1 MRFSR
6 KLTSFIATLGL
17 VLAGVT
23 SGEVAANATASIYQ
37 PNAGASYTA
46 YSQDANISA
55 SIASSGGSDGSISAT
70 FTVGQSTTIYSML
83 LQATIASGSSA
94 TYADNAPH
102 TFGTSVTL
110 TGPSNTSVPV
120 TASPNVSTTQS
131 AGYIIPVGN
140 QITIPTGNSGIRVSE
155 NINSSGL
162 SQGIV
167 LAPGTYTVQTTFTR
181 DSQVI
186 RASDYA
192 SAALTFTAVS
202 GGPSI
207 VETGFQS
214 QTNATNAVCLD
225 TAQVHVGDHLVSHVI
240 FDGADWAASGAQAIL
255 SQTWSYKD
263 SASSLHPYPASSY
276 VATSDMLLYATQIT
290 TNARLDSAANQTG
303 THTLVVSV
311 TDTELGNL
319 EISKTCAAAA
329 PSLAPTMT
337 LSMGAAPTVTLPVMG
352 SMMNSVQSIVELLD
366 AQGNVLQEQTAYSS
380 GYANQV
386 SFDAGLVTP
395 GSSYTAKY
403 KTVVSLLYSYG
414 PSSDWSPSAPL
425 TVQPAVVAPTVTQSG
440 STITTSITGLSYP
453 LMMNSVLFKAYAAS
467 DTSTAVASFTGNCLS
482 GCSSLNSNNT
492 YTGNTSGGSPLQ
504 WGVPYKFTWCL
515 ATMNIQ
521 LMAYSCS
528 AAESPL
534 SISYTFTAPPY
545 GYSAAPSNG
554 TTLGS
559 AVSDN
564 NTVSLGNYASAGSD
578 GSDGRLLASAS
589 GSTITIRHVTPRGA
603 DSTFGGA
610 GTVSITTPNPV
621 MMLNGVSYAG
631 NRNKWAVAWMES
643 TAASRYAIGSFSS
656 STPSVS
662 ALITTSPSNSSDV
675 AVACAA
681 AFSGSTSGM
690 LSSGLPLAAATG
702 ELFVLASCSIPTTF
716 SDSSTGT
723 ATAPVVMKIT
733 GDHAITVVG
742 KIFTPSAS
750 VTNALSPTGS
760 GNLSYSAYPGASG
773 TDIQLAIPFIS
784 FARAT
789 ATSSI
794 ANVPSAELQIAELRA
809 DGSFSIVD
817 THTTISVSSGVPNP
831 SVPFHSQ
838 NDGTTLTG
846 IATDTSGSSPVLSLE
861 RINLST
867 GVPALTQLTL
877 DAAPSGFTG
886 SNLILFPT
894 GRAPAASGDFWAFR
908 TGSGSTPKIAAV
920 KISSSGVVTTYEAP
934 ALTQTTASSTY
945 NWTVLSLNSSNEPQ
959 LFYSASQ
966 STASSLHWR
975 IADVPQSSASYTLSF
990 NSNLAQGQQLTG
1002 SLPSSV
1008 VSSSSWSV
1016 PANPGISSTGYSFD
1030 GWFTQAVGGV
1040 QKANGSS
1047 LTLTGDQVLYAHWT
1061 QNPVNYTLSFNS
1073 NLAQGQQLTGSLPS
1087 SVVSSSSWSVPANPG
1102 ISSTGYSFDGWF
1114 TQAVGGV
1121 QKANGSSLTLTGDQ
1135 VLYAHWTQNPV
1146 NYTLSFDLNAPSG
1159 LLGSIVGSTPSN
1171 VVSTSTWTTPSN
1183 PGLTLSGY
1191 TFAGWNTLTAGG
1203 THYGN
1208 GATVSLTG
1216 DLVLYAQW
1224 NADDAVPCAAG
1235 TYSLHYGQSSVNH
1248 SWTCTQASL
1257 GHYVTNSGSSSEQ
1270 SCNPGYFAASLG
1282 SISCDP
1288 APAGSYVALA
1298 AASAAVQC
1306 PSGSYSAQTGS
1317 TSCSLAQ
1324 PGYFVAVAGA
1334 SAQVACA
1341 AGYTSN
1347 AGALVC
1353 TLIPPVVAPA
1363 LTVKPLPAGG
1373 LRSEGGHVQLEGS
1386 GLDSVA
1392 NVTIGGKPAASVSSA
1407 SGQLVL
1413 TSPANLAPG
1422 SYDVVLN
1429 LPGGGSYTIVGGYV
1443 VPAPIVEP
1451 VNPVTKPVVVPL
1463 PPVTRTTEVP
1473 VFAGNKVSAA
1483 GVASVVDAVLAVTTP
1498 ATIVLTAFASKNGGA
1513 TALKIATAKA
1523 NAVAKALK
1531 GAAANATVTVKVIT
1545 TKYASRVGNVKIS
1558 VTG

>member
-1061 QNPVNYTLSFNS
+1061 QNPVNYTLSF
-1073 NLAQGQQLTGSLPS
+1073 
-1087 SVVSSSSWSVPANPG
+1087 
-1102 ISSTGYSFDGWF
+1102 
-1114 TQAVGGV
+1114 
-1121 QKANGSSLTLTGDQ
+1121 
-1135 VLYAHWTQNPV
+1135 
-1146 NYTLSFDLNAPSG
+1146 DLNAPSG